1 MVAVDEQLVRFFS
14 ELLYLLLICLKVM
27 MKLGHLAYFGLLA
40 AGIDIETRKL
50 FISILMKVANTPP
63 SSELKEEI
71 NMLSS
76 SL

>member
-1 MVAVDEQLVRFFS
+1 MFKGNDEAWS
-14 ELLYLLLICLKVM
+14 
-27 MKLGHLAYFGLLA
+27 FGLLA
-40 AGIDIETRKL
+40 VGIDLETRKL
-50 FISILMKVANTPP
+50 FISILMKVANTPS